1 MNKEFWHGR
10 RAPGIADQIDL
21 TRYNNLVEVIEEA
34 FKNNGDK
41 NAYTGIGHTL
51 TYADLDRLSDQFC
64 RYLQYHTDLK
74 PGDRIAIQMANL
86 LQYPVVV
93 YGALRAGLVIVNT
106 NPLYTEREML
116 HQFKDSGAKALVF
129 MQTFGDKVEKILSQT
144 AIKTVISTNLA
155 DLHPFGKR
163 IAVKFLAKYV
173 KKIVPDY
180 NISSE
185 TSFRSVLA
193 MGNNS
198 PPAITINASS
208 EDCAV
213 LQYTGGTTGVAKGA
227 ILSHKNLI
235 ANMLQINTGLEQ
247 VDENA
252 QPLLNKG
259 EEIIITP
266 LPLYH
271 IYAFTVHL
279 MSAASLGNHNIL
291 VANPR
296 DPKLFVKA
304 IKAWPFTVFVGLN
317 TLFVALMK
325 QASFRQLDF
334 SQLKVTISGGTA
346 LASDTELRWSK
357 LTGCRIGEGYGL
369 TECAPVVCSSASGDF
384 TYPGSIGLPVAGTSL
399 KIVDVDANE
408 LPFGEAGELCVKG
421 PQVMSGYWNVSK
433 EECDAFD
440 QDDWFKTGDIAT
452 IDDEG
457 IVRIIDRLKDMVIVS
472 GFNVYPNEIEAVVVE
487 HPLVE
492 QAAVIGVEDKVTG
505 EAVKLFVVAKQSSL
519 DEKTLLEFCRTHL
532 TAYKVPKLVEF
543 RDELPMSPIG
553 KVLRKELRAMENKTA
568 MKG

>member
-21 TRYNNLVEVIEEA
+21 NRYNNLVEVIQAA
-34 FKNNGDK
+34 FKNNADK
-41 NAYTGIGHTL
+41 NAFTGIGHTL
-51 TYADLDRLSDQFC
+51 TYADIDRLSDHFC
-64 RYLQYHTDLK
+64 RYLQHHTDLK

-86 LQYPVVV
+86 LQYPVAL

-116 HQFKDSGAKALVF
+116 HQFKDSGAKAIVF
-129 MQTFGDKVEKILSQT
+129 MQTFGDKVEKVLSQT
-144 AIKTVISTNLA
+144 VITTVISTNLA

-163 IAVKFLAKYV
+163 IAVNFLAKHV

-180 NISSE
+180 NISAE
-185 TSFRSVLA
+185 TAFRNALKL
-193 MGNNS
+193 GKNS
-198 PPAITINASS
+198 PAAIPVNANS

-227 ILSHKNLI
+227 MLSHKNLI
-235 ANMLQINTGLEQ
+235 ANMLQINTVLSQ
-247 VDENA
+247 VDDNA
-252 QPLLNKG
+252 QPVLNKG

-296 DPKLFVKA
+296 DAALFVKA

-317 TLFVALMK
+317 TLFVSLMN
-325 QASFRQLDF
+325 QPSFRRLDF
-334 SQLKVTISGGTA
+334 SQLKATISGGTA
-346 LASDTELRWSK
+346 LASDTESRWHE

-369 TECAPVVCSSASGDF
+369 TECAPVVCSSAFNEF
-384 TYPGSIGLPVAGTSL
+384 TYPGSIGVPVAGTSL
-399 KIVDVDANE
+399 KVVDINANE
-408 LPFGEAGELCVKG
+408 LPFGEAGELCIKG
-421 PQVMSGYWNVSK
+421 PQVMSGYWNISK
-433 EECDAFD
+433 AECNAFD
-440 QDDWFKTGDIAT
+440 QDAWFKTGDIAT

-492 QAAVIGVEDKVTG
+492 QAAAIGVKDELTG

-519 DEKTLLEFCRTHL
+519 DEKAVLDFCRAQL
-532 TAYKVPKLVEF
+532 TAYKVPKLIEF
-543 RDELPMSPIG
+543 RTELPMSPIG
-553 KVLRKELRAMENKTA
+553 KVLRKELRA
-568 MKG
+568 